1 MKKLIALLAVTVMIL
16 SMSTCAFAEVKSSYN
31 LSDNHFIDAVGWYA
45 TSDVSLILRDDT
57 NYELF
62 YREYY
67 FGTTD
72 PGLKANKLI
81 VYRGTYSS
89 VESED
94 GEACHF
100 DITLDTCAGIYFEQL
115 YTWGAPDRDPR
126 MRVISVS
133 YCALVPWESI
143 SHPSRDA
150 DFFPAQ
156 TVQELAFDHAQIL
169 RYALERIRN
178 KVSYTDI
185 AFSLVGEEFTLPEL
199 QRVYEI
205 ILGQK
210 LYKANFRKKIAGQ
223 IEETDRL
230 TTGGKH
236 RPSRIYRK
244 KHLT

>member
-1 MKKLIALLAVTVMIL
+1 MNKAEYLQAYRKEDFDRPSVTVDLVLLTIREDQVQVLLTRRQEHPFQGML
-16 SMSTCAFAEVKSSYN
+16 ALPGVF
-31 LSDNHFIDAVGWYA
+31 VG
-45 TSDVSLILRDDT
+45 I
-57 NYELF
+57 
-62 YREYY
+62 
-67 FGTTD
+67 
-72 PGLKANKLI
+72 
-81 VYRGTYSS
+81 
-89 VESED
+89 
-94 GEACHF
+94 GE
-100 DITLDTCAGIYFEQL
+100 TLDAAAERALSQKTGLSGIYFEQL

-150 DFFPAQ
+150 DYFPAQ